1 MAKTT
6 TKQKAEAEL
15 FNAPATQ
22 TAEQAAAGKAVAK
35 REPRGGAK
43 VPAKAVDEAR
53 VVPMTGLAEI
63 LGVFERL
70 AINPN
75 VNPDSLD
82 KLLAVQERLIDRNAK
97 LAFDQAFVAMTPE
110 LPMIRKEGRII
121 VREKDAHGKRTG
133 EETQNTP
140 YPKWETTGE
149 QIKPVLAAYG
159 FGLSHRISSVVEAE
173 RRVRVTAVLRHIGG
187 HTDDSCYF
195 DLPADTTGS
204 KNNNQAWASS
214 VTYAKRHTAFAVLG
228 LITEGDDDDAKAS
241 GRSIV
246 AGDPLTPE
254 EYDELVNFAA
264 AVQCGAPH
272 LLKHLNDTRP
282 KKHPEM
288 KAVED
293 LPRIRF
299 QEAIDALKSYDA
311 NKRARAAEQQAGQ
324 QKNGAEK

>member
-6 TKQKAEAEL
+6 TKTKPEGGEL
-15 FNAPATQ
+15 FNAPPQ
-22 TAEQAAAGKAVAK
+22 TAEQAATGKAVAT
-35 REPRGGAK
+35 RQPRAAAK
-43 VPAKAVDEAR
+43 ITAKAPEPESR

-70 AINPN
+70 AVNKD

-97 LAFDQAFVAMTPE
+97 LAFDQAFVAMTPD
-110 LPMIRKEGRII
+110 LPLIPKLGRII
-121 VREKDAHGKRTG
+121 VREKTATGRRDG

-149 QIKPVLAAYG
+149 LIKPVLKAHG
-159 FGLSHRISSVVEAE
+159 FGLGHRISSIVESGE

-228 LITEGDDDDAKAS
+228 LITEGDDDDAKGS
-241 GRSIV
+241 GRAV
-246 AGDPLTPE
+246 VMGDPLTE
-254 EYDELVNFAA
+254 EELEKLIEFAA
-264 AVQCGAPH
+264 AAQCGQPA
-272 LLKHLNDTRP
+272 LLSHLNKSRP
-282 KKHPEM
+282 KPHPEI
-288 KAVED
+288 KTLAD
-293 LPRIRF
+293 LPRSRYD
-299 QEAIDALKSYDA
+299 EAVAAISNYEA
-311 NKRARAAEQQAGQ
+311 NRKAREAEKAAE
-324 QKNGAEK
+324 K